1 MPKDSAVCVVLQISH
16 KYIFRPGPSISHDEA
31 GGWFHQDLICW
42 CRLILIH
49 EYIVKHS
56 VKGMHPGLGVRK
68 LVREF
73 ARFWSKSEKKTLH
86 KTNGL
91 LDCTVE

>member
-16 KYIFRPGPSISHDEA
+16 KYIFRPGPSMSPDEA
-31 GGWFHQDLICW
+31 GGCHQDSIYW
-42 CRLILIH
+42 CRSILIH

-56 VKGMHPGLGVRK
+56 VKGMHPGLGVMK

-73 ARFWSKSEKKTLH
+73 ARL
-86 KTNGL
+86 
-91 LDCTVE
+91 

>member
-16 KYIFRPGPSISHDEA
+16 KYIFRPGPSVSHDEA
-31 GGWFHQDLICW
+31 GGWCHQDSIHW

-56 VKGMHPGLGVRK
+56 VKGMHPRPGVMK
-68 LVREF
+68 LARDF
-73 ARFWSKSEKKTLH
+73 ARLRSKSETKT
-86 KTNGL
+86 
-91 LDCTVE
+91 